1 MRNVVIACGGTGGH
15 LTPGIAL
22 AQSLEERG
30 YPSWLFISQK
40 QVDARLSQK
49 YPKLSFQAMPGS
61 PLIKSPIGLARFG
74 HGFIKSFIQSNN
86 FYRKVGADAMVGVG
100 GFSSFGPAMAA
111 RVRGMPIF
119 IHEANR
125 AVGKAVKFLAKRSA
139 RVYLPEGMRLEGISP
154 EITRNLGYPLRKE
167 FRRIP
172 LERAR
177 KQLGISIND
186 RLLVVLGGSQGASS
200 LNQWVKNNLQS
211 LASEGISTYCLT
223 GMGKDSSGVVQ
234 LEGPEGKTITSR
246 FVSFTDEMNVVLSA
260 ADLVVSRAGA
270 GAIAEITRCRIPSI
284 LIPYPYAADNH
295 QYLNASFLEGKGGGI
310 VCMEEEIEK
319 NLLKE
324 VKEVIF
330 NEEFRAILRRNLF
343 SMDGGDIGAQMTSD
357 LIQCIQEHSLAEN
370 FQSGGV
376 LRLFA

>member
-30 YPSWLFISQK
+30 YPAWMFISQK

-49 YPKLSFQAMPGS
+49 YPKLSFQPMPGAPLIRS
-61 PLIKSPIGLARFG
+61 PLGLARFG
-74 HGFIKSFIQSNN
+74 EGFIRSFVRSHR
-86 FYRKVGADAMVGVG
+86 FYRQIGADALVGFG
-100 GFSSFGPAMAA
+100 GFSTFGPAMAA
-111 RVRGMPIF
+111 RLRGMPIF

-125 AVGKAVKFLAKRSA
+125 AVGKAVRFLANRSS

-154 EITRNLGYPLRKE
+154 EVTCNIGYPLRKE

-186 RLLVVLGGSQGASS
+186 RLLVVIGGSQGASS
-200 LNQWVKNNLQS
+200 LNQWVKDNLQN
-211 LASEGISTYCLT
+211 LASEGVSTYCLT

-234 LEGPEGKTITSR
+234 LEGPGAKTITSR

-270 GAIAEITRCRIPSI
+270 GAIAEIIRCRVPSI
-284 LIPYPYAADNH
+284 LIPYPFAADNH
-295 QYLNASFLEGKGGGI
+295 QYLNASYLEGKGGGV
-310 VCMEEEIEK
+310 VCMDKEIK
-319 NLLKE
+319 SHLLEE

-330 NEEFRAILRRNLF
+330 NEEFRAILRRNLY
-343 SMDGGDIGAQMTSD
+343 SMDGGDVGAKMTSD
-357 LIQCIQEHSLAEN
+357 LIQSL
-370 FQSGGV
+370 QSTTMSKSVQGGV
-376 LRLFA
+376 LRAAS